1 MLPKGIL
8 FDLDD
13 TILAYSVVAEP
24 TWRRICDDYAGRMEL
39 VHS

>member
-13 TILAYSVVAEP
+13 TILAYSVGCRTDLE
-24 TWRRICDDYAGRMEL
+24 TDLR
-39 VHS
+39 